1 MSAFMIEITQGCVKT
16 WKKSTK
22 SITIAELR
30 SLVQESPQSFKGDVG
45 GVDFRLEVGGAV
57 LSEDYQMVKATKL
70 FSKKRDGKK
79 SAVSSS
85 STPSSNKATSSKK
98 EKEGHEVQVDLPVT
112 ASGPSNLC
120 LSGRGVCF
128 LFPTT
133 EAATE
138 FAVQTCT
145 EYGVD
150 LKKAIVEQEKDK
162 KKLRA
167 DKLRAE
173 LAELEADEE
182 GSNHAGFT
190 GSSSSSSSE
199 AEEIDIEDIDVDSA
213 DKQKEEPVADEP
225 VVAVAKS
232 KSSKKGSK

>member
-22 SITIAELR
+22 SITIEELR
-30 SLVQESPQSFKGDVG
+30 SLVQEAPQSFKGDVAN
-45 GVDFRLEVGGAV
+45 VDFRLEVGGDV
-57 LSEDYQMVKATKL
+57 LSEDYQVVKATKL

-85 STPSSNKATSSKK
+85 STPSSKKATSSKK
-98 EKEGHEVQVDLPVT
+98 EKEGYEVQVDLPVT
-112 ASGPSNLC
+112 VSGPSSWA
-120 LSGRGVCF
+120 LSGRAVCF
-128 LFPTT
+128 LYPTA

-138 FAVQTCT
+138 FAVQTCS
-145 EYGVD
+145 EYDID
-150 LKKAIVEQEKDK
+150 LKKNIGEQEKQK
-162 KKLRA
+162 KKLEA
-167 DKLRAE
+167 DKLRKR
-173 LAELEADEE
+173 LAELEADEQGDE
-182 GSNHAGFT
+182 Q
-190 GSSSSSSSE
+190 GSSSSSSE
-199 AEEIDIEDIDVDSA
+199 GEEIDIEDIDVDSA

>member
-1 MSAFMIEITQGCVKT
+1 MSAFMIEIAQGCVKT

-85 STPSSNKATSSKK
+85 STPSSKKATSSKK
-98 EKEGHEVQVDLPVT
+98 DKEEGYEVKVDLPAT
-112 ASGPSNLC
+112 ASGPSSLV
-120 LSGRGVCF
+120 LSGRGVGF
-128 LFPTT
+128 VFPTT

-150 LKKAIVEQEKDK
+150 LKKTIGEQEKEK

-173 LAELEADEE
+173 LAELEADEQ
-182 GSNHAGFT
+182 
-190 GSSSSSSSE
+190 GSSSNSE
-199 AEEIDIEDIDVDSA
+199 GEEIDIEDIDVDSA

>member
-1 MSAFMIEITQGCVKT
+1 MSAFMIEIAQGCVKT

-98 EKEGHEVQVDLPVT
+98 EKEGHEVQVDLPLT

-190 GSSSSSSSE
+190 GSSSSSSE
-199 AEEIDIEDIDVDSA
+199 GEEIDIEDIDVDSA
-213 DKQKEEPVADEP
+213 AVPKQKEEPVA
-225 VVAVAKS
+225 AVAKS

>member
-1 MSAFMIEITQGCVKT
+1 MKT
-16 WKKSTK
+16 WSKTFAHEP
-22 SITIAELR
+22 T
-30 SLVQESPQSFKGDVG
+30 VQNVIDAIKADPKSFKGKPDLC
-45 GVDFRLEVGGAV
+45 DYRMKPEDEL
-57 LSEDYQMVKATKL
+57 LSLDTKL
-70 FSKKRDGKK
+70 QSGRLFAKKRDGKKK

-85 STPSSNKATSSKK
+85 STPSSKKATSSKK
-98 EKEGHEVQVDLPVT
+98 DKVEGYEVNVDLPAT
-112 ASGPSNLC
+112 ASGPSNLG

-190 GSSSSSSSE
+190 GSSSSSE
-199 AEEIDIEDIDVDSA
+199 AEEIDIEDIDVVSA
-213 DKQKEEPVADEP
+213 PESKQKEEPVADEP
-225 VVAVAKS
+225 VADEPVAAVAKS

>member
-85 STPSSNKATSSKK
+85 STPSSKKATSSKK
-98 EKEGHEVQVDLPVT
+98 EGYEVQVDLPVT
-112 ASGPSNLC
+112 ASGPSGLMLN
-120 LSGRGVCF
+120 GRGVCF
-128 LFPTT
+128 LFSSA

-138 FAVQTCT
+138 FAVQTCS
-145 EYGVD
+145 EYDID
-150 LKKAIVEQEKDK
+150 LKKNIGEQEKQK
-162 KKLRA
+162 KKLEA
-167 DKLRAE
+167 DKLRAR
-173 LAELEADEE
+173 LAELEADEQGVE
-182 GSNHAGFT
+182 QD
-190 GSSSSSSSE
+190 SSSSSNSSE
-199 AEEIDIEDIDVDSA
+199 GEEIDIEDIDVDSA
-213 DKQKEEPVADEP
+213 AVPKQKEEEPVADVP
-225 VVAVAKS
+225 VAAVAKS